1 MSKGESVKQK
11 RLSPVGIGDGQFVRP
26 PDDHRIGE
34 EALTEWYDLRRRPS
48 PMRIRIGVVFVC
60 LAAAGLAVFA
70 VCERQAADVGHALM
84 QQGFEEM
91 NQAAEVD
98 NDRRQVESD
107 AAQIDFAQAEDRPT
121 ASVRAK
127 LQDDQAKLE
136 AANTAYMAMMS
147 DHARLFADESTQQSL
162 NMAAEISGI
171 AGTLFLTLGV
181 IVLPWRW
188 RSRSASSRR
197 RRTFAAAA

>member
-1 MSKGESVKQK
+1 MRK
-11 RLSPVGIGDGQFVRP
+11 
-26 PDDHRIGE
+26 RIG
-34 EALTEWYDLRRRPS
+34 A
-48 PMRIRIGVVFVC
+48 VFVC

-91 NQAAEVD
+91 NQAAEVG
-98 NDRRQVESD
+98 NDRRQVEND
-107 AAQIDFAQAEDRPT
+107 AAEMDFAQTQDKPT

-127 LQDDQAKLE
+127 LQDDQAKLA

-147 DHARLFADESTQQSL
+147 DHARLFADETEKQSL
-162 NMAAEISGI
+162 NMAAETSGI
-171 AGTLFLTLGV
+171 AGALFLILGV
-181 IVLPWRW
+181 LVLCW

-197 RRTFAAAA
+197 ALAAAA